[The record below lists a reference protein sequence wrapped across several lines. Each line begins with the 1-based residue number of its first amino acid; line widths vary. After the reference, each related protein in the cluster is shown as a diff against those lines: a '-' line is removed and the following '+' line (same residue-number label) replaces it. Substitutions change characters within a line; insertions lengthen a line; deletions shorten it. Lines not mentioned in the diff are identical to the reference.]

1 MMPRKGFEKVRSGCT
16 TCKARKVKCDEARPE
31 CLRCR
36 TSARICGGYRAPPPG
51 SFSWNSL
58 LQIRPSTIPCSA
70 ANNNAELRGLDFFRC
85 IVAPALTNPLG
96 NSFWKYTV
104 CQLAI
109 QEPAT
114 KYAVLA
120 IGSLY
125 EHFDLSSDD
134 SSTSNEYRLAV
145 HYYNK
150 ALRQVATS
158 EHLDA
163 EAVLRISIL
172 FICIEF
178 LRGNAIAAIKH
189 CRHGIHILDSIEQ
202 ASPDTSAIIHHLSI
216 FPFFFGATPS
226 DFPAPRI
233 TKYAS
238 NHLHDLPRAVE
249 RLDCLM
255 SESTRLVRAFDPY
268 RLGIID
274 MAEVPCSLIT
284 TQHELGRDLDA
295 WYTHFFTL
303 IQNSKSNVEN
313 RGLLR
318 ILEMR
323 WNVCKI
329 WVHIASHQDET
340 FCDTFRNGF
349 ERIIQLAREEA
360 ASISSPEPRKISFFK
375 FEMGLSPLL
384 HFVLLK
390 CRFLQVRLEA
400 LGLLRALS
408 CARESLWDSR
418 WMYAISRRFIER
430 EHGLELS
437 PWLIGLGLDHKQLN
451 HALPSDDKRIRD
463 SWLDDEI
470 QFHIDRDGSRIK
482 KRRISFYSC
491 GGVPGAVEIVRDWVY
506 LSENY

>member
-1 MMPRKGFEKVRSGCT
+1 MTPRKGFEKVRSGCI

-58 LQIRPSTIPCSA
+58 LQIRPSTIPCSV

-104 CQLAI
+104 CQLAV

-114 KYAVLA
+114 RYAVLA

-134 SSTSNEYRLAV
+134 APTSNEYLSAV
-145 HYYNK
+145 RYYNK
-150 ALRQVATS
+150 ALRHVATS

-163 EAVLRISIL
+163 EIILRISIL

-226 DFPAPRI
+226 DFPALRI
-233 TKYAS
+233 TKHPS
-238 NHLHDLPRAVE
+238 DHLPDLPRAVE
-249 RLDCLM
+249 TLDCLM

-284 TQHELGRDLDA
+284 TQHELARDLDT
-295 WYTHFFTL
+295 WHTQFSSL
-303 IQNSKSNVEN
+303 IQDSKSNDEN
-313 RGLLR
+313 QGLLR

-329 WVHIASHQDET
+329 WVHIASHQDEM
-340 FCDTFRNGF
+340 FCDTFRDEF
-349 ERIIQLAREEA
+349 ERIVQLAREEA
-360 ASISSPEPRKISFFK
+360 ASRISHGSQKISVFK

-400 LGLLRALS
+400 LELLRTLS
-408 CARESLWDSR
+408 CARESLWDLR
-418 WMYAISRRFIER
+418 WMYAISRRIIER

-437 PWLIGLGLDHKQLN
+437 PWLIGLGLEHTHLN

-463 SWLDDEI
+463 SWLDDET
-470 QFHIDRDGSRIK
+470 QFHVDRNRTRIK
-482 KRRISFYSC
+482 KRRISFYMC
-491 GGVPGAVEIVRDWVY
+491 GGVPGGVKIVRDWVY
-506 LSENY
+506 LSNY